1 MPGVQWNF
9 CTTTDCSLSA
19 MCVYGLVTINIL
31 LDEWDRTATRES
43 QLLDACNAAALR
55 DQDQVTLLAQPSD
68 W

>member
-1 MPGVQWNF
+1 MPGVLWNF
-9 CTTTDCSLSA
+9 CTTTDCSLLY
-19 MCVYGLVTINIL
+19 VWGLVTINIL

>member
-1 MPGVQWNF
+1 MWLVCCGIFAPPPIA
-9 CTTTDCSLSA
+9 LSS
-19 MCVYGLVTINIL
+19 MCIYGLVTINIL